1 MNDYISILKKDLLD
15 VIDNLI
21 KNNIVNQDFK
31 KDNLTIDYLSKSKQ
45 GEVSTNLFIL
55 LNSQLNKNDYDLR
68 KNIHKNIINFEYVK
82 KIEITKVGFINI
94 FFEEDF
100 IIKKLFFYY
109 LIQIITVITF
119 QEIMIKLTLNLYQLT
134 QLDRFILHI
143 SEELF

>member
-94 FFEEDF
+94 FFEEVF
-100 IIKKLFFYY
+100 IIKNLFF
-109 LIQIITVITF
+109 F
-119 QEIMIKLTLNLYQLT
+119 
-134 QLDRFILHI
+134 
-143 SEELF
+143 